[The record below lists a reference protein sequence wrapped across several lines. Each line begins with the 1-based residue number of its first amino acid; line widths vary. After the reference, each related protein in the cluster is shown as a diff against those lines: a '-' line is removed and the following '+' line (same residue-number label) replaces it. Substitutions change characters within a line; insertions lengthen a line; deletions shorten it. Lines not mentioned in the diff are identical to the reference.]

1 MNVNDIRKAVLD
13 RKKNRKKNIDL
24 ILDQKSFRDAAILA
38 KWFLPSQSY
47 GEVLNSWF
55 RKIFKWEKNS
65 ADSRTGDDRL
75 FGIYNVE
82 VKASLCDDGK
92 TCHYVQ
98 IRLTHDI
105 DFYFLPTYNFE
116 TDKTHFIL
124 LNKNQMKKMI
134 IEYGGYAHGTKSEK
148 GNVIDNIDNPD
159 IEYSLRPNIKSKD
172 NSMWKKLCKFE
183 IEGEHIG
190 EVEVWKKRKEERE

>member
-1 MNVNDIRKAVLD
+1 MNIDELRLSVLNK
-13 RKKNRKKNIDL
+13 KKNRKENIKNIFK
-24 ILDQKSFRDAAILA
+24 QSSFRDASILA

-55 RKIFKWEKNS
+55 RAKYNWKKNS
-65 ADSRTGDDRL
+65 SENREGDDRV
-75 FGIYNVE
+75 FDTYNVE

-98 IRLTHDI
+98 IRLTHNI

-124 LNKNQMKKMI
+124 LNKKQMKEL
-134 IEYGGYAHGTKSEK
+134 IEQHGGYAHGTKSEK
-148 GNVIDNIDNPD
+148 GNICDNIDNVD
-159 IEYSLRPNIKSKD
+159 IEYALRPNIKSK
-172 NSMWKKLCKFE
+172 SSSLWKTLQSFE
-183 IEGEHIG
+183 IKEEEIN
-190 EVEVWKKRKEERE
+190 EIEVWKKREKE